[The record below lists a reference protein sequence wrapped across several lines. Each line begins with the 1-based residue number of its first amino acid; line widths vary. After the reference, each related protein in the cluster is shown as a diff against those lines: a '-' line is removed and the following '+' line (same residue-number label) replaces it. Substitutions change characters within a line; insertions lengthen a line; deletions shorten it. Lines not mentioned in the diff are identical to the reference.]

1 MVMKEERLKEGVKD
15 GDVRTM
21 ELEIAGKRLSRR
33 RPMAMAH
40 GTKRDVDF
48 ETWGAARGDMIS

>member
-1 MVMKEERLKEGVKD
+1 MVMVRKEEKLK
-15 GDVRTM
+15 
-21 ELEIAGKRLSRR
+21 EIAGKRPSRR
-33 RPMAMAH
+33 RPMAMTH